1 MFPSF
6 SPSTNP
12 PMPSSP
18 HKAAQAW
25 LAAIAMA
32 VLLTG
37 VVGWRTLSAVS
48 ATAAPP
54 PATSDLESLKKFLTP
69 ISDSTIPVSAL
80 GSPPLISHDP
90 FGTTPAAVATFVAT
104 TADTTPV
111 AKPVAGPWV
120 VNAVMITGSY
130 RAAIIN
136 DALVTL
142 GNKLSDGTRLTAVE
156 RDHVVLTDTQ
166 GMKRII
172 TVRDGN
178 N

>member
-1 MFPSF
+1 
-6 SPSTNP
+6 
-12 PMPSSP
+12 MPSSP
-18 HKAAQAW
+18 HKAVQAW
-25 LAAIAMA
+25 LAAVAMA

-48 ATAAPP
+48 AAVAPP
-54 PATSDLESLKKFLTP
+54 PATSDLVSLKKFLTP
-69 ISDSTIPVSAL
+69 ISDSTVAVSAL
-80 GSPPLISHDP
+80 GSPALISHDP
-90 FGTTPAAVATFVAT
+90 FGIGATPATVATFVAT
-104 TADTTPV
+104 RTDTTPS

-120 VNAVMITGSY
+120 VNAVMITGTY

-166 GMKRII
+166 GTKRTI

-178 N
+178 T